1 MFCLFY
7 PTYNWWKL
15 AAANVSSLWTQLIS
29 SQFFPIHFSQSQGH
43 QFSALGNSCTYPGAS
58 FVSTSVVW
66 LHCHYDS
73 SQLEHAPISHAWE
86 LEAEFAYVMGIIW
99 STNTY
104 CSAKNTVVCFLTIL
118 NWFLNEI
125 LNTIK
130 KFNTSISRKYF
141 EYTYIFKTLFSRFS
155 VMKSCWF
162 WQPNEVI
169 FSLSSTKMRKDYI
182 AVYLNKVSSVL
193 VLRFYLAVSRNLGL
207 SDLKH

>member
-1 MFCLFY
+1 MYLSWSIFC
-7 PTYNWWKL
+7 
-15 AAANVSSLWTQLIS
+15 VHISSLITLSLWFLSTGTCSDISCMRTGSRICLCNGDHLI
-29 SQFFPIHFSQSQGH
+29 
-43 QFSALGNSCTYPGAS
+43 TK
-58 FVSTSVVW
+58 
-66 LHCHYDS
+66 
-73 SQLEHAPISHAWE
+73 
-86 LEAEFAYVMGIIW
+86 